1 MHGLK
6 TKLSK
11 INRSRLR
18 VHYKA
23 QPSTISHQLSTA
35 RKELSSNELR
45 EERPAPRLELDRLSA
60 DYQHIASR
68 ALVNAK
74 CATFLQNSRQ
84 NPACHAVASPR
95 RLVKPH
101 FAVFRPERLSPTL
114 HLPPP
119 VGSPALSHTQ
129 TCVCRKSRLRGGA
142 YAAVVRPDG
151 NGALN
156 TCSRSP

>member
-11 INRSRLR
+11 INRSFQSRRSFTHRRITFGTLQS
-18 VHYKA
+18 

-35 RKELSSNELR
+35 RKELSSKELR

-74 CATFLQNSRQ
+74 CATFLQNSRH

-95 RLVKPH
+95 RLVKPT
-101 FAVFRPERLSPTL
+101 FCSFSTGARPQPHPGMRLSKIQATRRRIRR
-114 HLPPP
+114 
-119 VGSPALSHTQ
+119 S
-129 TCVCRKSRLRGGA
+129 RKARWKRRA
-142 YAAVVRPDG
+142 
-151 NGALN
+151 
-156 TCSRSP
+156 